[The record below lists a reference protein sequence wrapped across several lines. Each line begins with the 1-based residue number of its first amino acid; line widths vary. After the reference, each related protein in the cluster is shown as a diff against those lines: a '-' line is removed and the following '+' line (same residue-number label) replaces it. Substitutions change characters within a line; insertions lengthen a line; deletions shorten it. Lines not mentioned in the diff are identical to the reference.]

1 MSWSKTSSCAS
12 CGNPKACSV
21 HIHRVWVFF
30 VSMLYDIVWWN
41 IATKAHDIVAVQDEH
56 LWELLKIQWHRHAF
70 WGTWGL
76 ERMKGHL
83 SPNRGWS
90 MSVGKDREGA
100 ADVLGFLASGSKI
113 GLQSQVLF
121 STGLSMVENDIM
133 SCPRRAAKTE
143 DSATTVPCRDNFLSC
158 LGKFK

>member
-1 MSWSKTSSCAS
+1 
-12 CGNPKACSV
+12 
-21 HIHRVWVFF
+21 
-30 VSMLYDIVWWN
+30 
-41 IATKAHDIVAVQDEH
+41 
-56 LWELLKIQWHRHAF
+56 
-70 WGTWGL
+70 
-76 ERMKGHL
+76 
-83 SPNRGWS
+83 